1 MSIGIAS
8 LELLYKAKMQSKK
21 NQVII
26 FKNKSFLSL
35 CYFILKFFQK
45 IMFTEAIK
53 SKMRLSISGY
63 DESND
68 LVSPK
73 IPQPQAPIA

>member
-1 MSIGIAS
+1 
-8 LELLYKAKMQSKK
+8 
-21 NQVII
+21 
-26 FKNKSFLSL
+26 
-35 CYFILKFFQK
+35 
-45 IMFTEAIK
+45 MFTEAIK

>member
-26 FKNKSFLSL
+26 FKNK
-35 CYFILKFFQK
+35 FINLF
-45 IMFTEAIK
+45 
-53 SKMRLSISGY
+53 
-63 DESND
+63 
-68 LVSPK
+68 
-73 IPQPQAPIA
+73 